1 MIWYIHNCPNCG
13 KKRHT
18 AIYAKETEKLT
29 RCGCGLTYKVKKPHA
44 GVHGAT
50 DRG

>member
-18 AIYAKETEKLT
+18 AIYAKETYKFT
-29 RCGCGLTYKVKKPHA
+29 RCECGLKYKVIKPLA
-44 GVHGAT
+44 GEQEAT
-50 DRG
+50 GRG